1 MIDFHSH
8 LIYNVDDGSE
18 TIENSINVLKKAK
31 KAGFTKIFLTPHYMP
46 DYYEIPKEEIG
57 QRIEKLKKNCIEEG
71 IDLELY
77 QANEIYITNHM
88 VELLQ
93 ENKAS
98 SMNDSR
104 YVLFELPMNEEPQ
117 NLLEVVYQL
126 LEAGKI
132 PIIAH
137 PERYIYIQKNPNK
150 LLDLIEQGVLFQA
163 NYGSIIGQYGKEIQK
178 TVKLL
183 LQNNFIHFLGT
194 DVHKS
199 GNIYEQIDNIKSYL
213 KKIINEEKI
222 DQLTTENPQKVIYN
236 EEIEIDIPI
245 KIKQQGFFQ
254 KFFS

>member
-8 LIYNVDDGSE
+8 LVYDVDDGSE
-18 TIENSINVLKKAK
+18 TIENSINVLKKAQ

-57 QRIEKLKKNCIEEG
+57 QRIEKLKKSCIEEE
-71 IDLELY
+71 IDIELY

-98 SMNDSR
+98 TMNHSR
-104 YVLFELPMNEEPQ
+104 YVLFELPMNEKPQ
-117 NLLEVVYQL
+117 NLLEVIYQL
-126 LEAGKI
+126 LDQGKI

-137 PERYIYIQKNPNK
+137 PERYTYIQKDPNK
-150 LLDLIEQGVLFQA
+150 LIDLIEQGVLFQA
-163 NYGSIIGQYGKEIQK
+163 NYGSIIGQYGKKIQK

-194 DVHKS
+194 DVHKN
-199 GNIYEQIDNIKSYL
+199 GYIYEQMDMIEKKL
-213 KKIINEEKI
+213 RKIISKEKI
-222 DQLTTENPQKVIYN
+222 EELTTKNPQKVIN
-236 EEIEIDIPI
+236 NKEIEIDIPI
-245 KIKQQGFFQ
+245 KIKQGFFQ